1 MAAKFKSSS
10 IMNLD
15 ADFFLSLRILKNG
28 ILAFNNVSNKSKTEC
43 SKASKT
49 ISDIIE
55 KTLKKKTRMSEFND
69 NDTDNYDDDTQ
80 ESYDEYGEED
90 GDGEEDGEDD
100 GDGGGDGN
108 GDIKENQRNNNI
120 VYKND
125 DNKDSKKCK
134 ESRKCKDE
142 DKVWNKCKANPG
154 DEFNNG
160 YPCGIPVNNTQVYSC
175 VEQTKT
181 YMYQTQKK
189 IWNTVRV
196 PSSLYQNDLTAVSVF
211 QRPILKTRVNWN
223 QMSDRALPH
232 GQHGNPASYG
242 VDVKHNSYYRYY
254 NRLKGKGPARAQP
267 WPKEFGKQNLP
278 FNYAYPVY
286 GNKLFKTN
294 ILGMKCLCK
303 KYIK

>member
-1 MAAKFKSSS
+1 
-10 IMNLD
+10 MNLD
-15 ADFFLSLRILKNG
+15 ADFFLSLRILKKG
-28 ILAFNNVSNKSKTEC
+28 IFAFNNVSNKSKTEC

-55 KTLKKKTRMSEFND
+55 KNFEKKKGMSEFND
-69 NDTDNYDDDTQ
+69 NATNNDNYDDDDDDQ
-80 ESYDEYGEED
+80 ENYDEYGD
-90 GDGEEDGEDD
+90 GDGDGEDD
-100 GDGGGDGN
+100 GDK
-108 GDIKENQRNNNI
+108 DIKENQRNNDI

-134 ESRKCKDE
+134 ESKKCKDE
-142 DKVWNKCKANPG
+142 DKYEDKVWNNCKDNPG

-175 VEQTKT
+175 INKTKT

-211 QRPILKTRVNWN
+211 QRPILKTGVNWN
-223 QMSDRALPH
+223 QMSDRAIPH

-278 FNYAYPVY
+278 FNYSYP
-286 GNKLFKTN
+286 
-294 ILGMKCLCK
+294 I
-303 KYIK
+303 